1 MTEAGTHLEDELELS
16 DELQEFLAC
25 MSAHLEWHRD
35 SATLGLPRDLGAKA
49 RVEAMFGE
57 QEVSHPSQAL
67 GQRGTGAAE
76 IRPGEP
82 PLEERGSPIL
92 VPASSE
98 PSLETAQERRP
109 PREVARP
116 EGRLPIVDEKIA
128 RASLDDL
135 RGLVRECTSCE
146 LHAGRKQTVF
156 SRGTGS
162 SRICFIGEGPGAEED
177 EQGEP
182 FVGAAGQLLD
192 RMIAAMGL
200 GRDEVYVCN
209 VVKCRPPNNRKP
221 EPGEMAACSG
231 FLRRQLELLN
241 PEVIVALG
249 GTAVTGL
256 LGLTEGIT
264 RLRGTFRLYQGRIPV
279 MPTFHP
285 AYLLRT
291 PGAKREVWADLK
303 AVLQHVGRAV
313 P

>member
-1 MTEAGTHLEDELELS
+1 MTETAAHLESDLELS
-16 DELQEFLAC
+16 DELQEFLDC
-25 MSAHLEWHRD
+25 VSAHLEWHRD
-35 SATLGLPRDLGAKA
+35 SATIGLPRDLGAKA
-49 RVEAMFGE
+49 RVEAQYE
-57 QEVSHPSQAL
+57 EHRAARSTDAPRARTWAEPSSKEAAQLEPLHNPHL
-67 GQRGTGAAE
+67 GR
-76 IRPGEP
+76 
-82 PLEERGSPIL
+82 
-92 VPASSE
+92 VSSE
-98 PSLETAQERRP
+98 PTPDTVTDRAPRR
-109 PREVARP
+109 ELARP
-116 EGRLPIVDEKIA
+116 EGRLPIVDEKVA
-128 RASLDDL
+128 HASLEEL
-135 RGLVRECTSCE
+135 RELVKSCTSCE
-146 LHAGRKQTVF
+146 LHAERKQTVF

-162 SRICFIGEGPGAEED
+162 VRLCFIGEGPGADED

-200 GRDEVYVCN
+200 GRDEIYICN

-221 EPGEMAACSG
+221 EAVEMTACSG
-231 FLRRQLELLN
+231 YLRRQLELIN

-291 PGAKREVWADLK
+291 PAAKREVWADLK
-303 AVLQHVGRAV
+303 AVLQHMGRTA